1 MVKNICKICGEK
13 ERIQINKNDFFLRV
27 DSSNKKLIEY
37 KNFVCVN
44 CGNIYH
50 YPDIN
55 NKKLIKY
62 YQTSY
67 RNTDSVINLD
77 KNSIDLPVKFDW
89 TTMSFHR
96 FHAFYEII
104 KKSKI
109 IKNYKKTKILDY
121 GCYQGAFLYSCKK
134 IFNFKT
140 FGTDF
145 SKEGLKLAK
154 SVFMVD
160 EVFETNNNF
169 FKKKTKVDIVSLLHV
184 FEHLSDPVN
193 FLLKIKKNILKKNGF
208 LYLEIPNPYSNPL
221 NDPTHLNL
229 YSEKTIKYIL
239 ESCNYKV
246 LNIELRGLY
255 KRGILLRNNKN
266 LNLHVLAKSINE
278 KKPNF
283 NKIMIGKKVYLE
295 LLNKRKIIGLK
306 IFLQQLKFLF
316 SSIIRTT
323 YSFIFLILNYF
334 FSNFAVKLHNFIKR
348 VIK

>member
-1 MVKNICKICGEK
+1 MGKNICKICGEK

-169 FKKKTKVDIVSLLHV
+169 FKKKTKVDIISLLHV
-184 FEHLSDPVN
+184 FEHLS
-193 FLLKIKKNILKKNGF
+193 IQNIVH
-208 LYLEIPNPYSNPL
+208 P
-221 NDPTHLNL
+221 
-229 YSEKTIKYIL
+229 
-239 ESCNYKV
+239 
-246 LNIELRGLY
+246 
-255 KRGILLRNNKN
+255 
-266 LNLHVLAKSINE
+266 
-278 KKPNF
+278 
-283 NKIMIGKKVYLE
+283 
-295 LLNKRKIIGLK
+295 
-306 IFLQQLKFLF
+306 
-316 SSIIRTT
+316 
-323 YSFIFLILNYF
+323 
-334 FSNFAVKLHNFIKR
+334 
-348 VIK
+348 